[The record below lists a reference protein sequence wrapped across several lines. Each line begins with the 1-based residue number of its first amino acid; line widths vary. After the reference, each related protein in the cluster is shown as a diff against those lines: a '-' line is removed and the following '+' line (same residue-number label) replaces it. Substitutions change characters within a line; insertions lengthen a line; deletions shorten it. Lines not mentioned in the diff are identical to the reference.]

1 MGRITKMHVTVAII
15 VTMVTVNVGGEK
27 YISEFDACMYESR
40 VNLMLMGLRLTKYI
54 ELREN

>member
-1 MGRITKMHVTVAII
+1 MHVTVAII